1 MATGV
6 YNRTVSQKALTSVVR
21 TNGTVNGDSV
31 DRGDT
36 NVSVLFVVLTSTLT
50 DGVHTISVDHSDDN
64 SSFTAATT
72 SGGQQGADIVT
83 AAANDDT
90 FFDIGYNGLKRYCR
104 LKVVTSG
111 ASTGGVLGAVAIKE
125 GGRKPV
131 TR

>member
-90 FFDIGYNGLKRYCR
+90 FFDIGYNGPKRYCR

-131 TR
+131 AR

>member
-90 FFDIGYNGLKRYCR
+90 FFDIGYNGPKRYCR

-131 TR
+131 AL